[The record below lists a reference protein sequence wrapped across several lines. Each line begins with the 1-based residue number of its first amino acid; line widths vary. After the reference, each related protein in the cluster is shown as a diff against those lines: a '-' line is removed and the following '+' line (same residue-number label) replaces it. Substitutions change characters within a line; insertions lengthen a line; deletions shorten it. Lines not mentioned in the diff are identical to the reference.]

1 MHLENL
7 KQLREQKGVSQI
19 KCANETGIPLRTLQ
33 RYESGDNIGD
43 PGYLLKLMNYFELD
57 VTDFVQDSI

>member
-43 PGYLLKLMNYFELD
+43 LGYLLKLMNYFALD

>member
-43 PGYLLKLMNYFELD
+43 LGYLLKLMNYFELD